1 MPVTRTRHTTLAL
14 TALVLGGVGI
24 GTAEFIAM
32 GLLPD
37 TARDLGV
44 SIPAGGAS
52 IAAYALGVVVG
63 APVLAVAGAAWP
75 RRTLLVGLLI
85 VLAVGN
91 ALVALAPNFELLV
104 VARAL
109 TGLPHGAFFGVASL
123 AAVDLMPPGMACR
136 AVGRVMLGIPF
147 ANLFGV
153 PAGTWLGQQLGWR
166 TAYGAIAI
174 LALLSA
180 LLVRVA
186 VPQSFPHPDGAMR
199 RELRA
204 LRRVQVWLTLL
215 TAAIGFG
222 GMFAM
227 NSYIAPTF
235 TEVTGQPASIVP
247 VVMFLLGVA
256 GLIGTPLGGR
266 LVDWSVLRTIAIGL
280 GGLALNLAL
289 FTVTSRWLIPAIV
302 SVMLCSVCAGLLV
315 VSLQLRLMTVAG
327 DAKNLGAASNHA
339 ALNVANALG
348 AWLGGVVLAAGY
360 GYTAPSWVG
369 VALAVC
375 GGLVFALSLALHQRG
390 GPIRG
395 TSASRG

>member
-1 MPVTRTRHTTLAL
+1 
-14 TALVLGGVGI
+14 
-24 GTAEFIAM
+24 
-32 GLLPD
+32 
-37 TARDLGV
+37 
-44 SIPAGGAS
+44 
-52 IAAYALGVVVG
+52 
-63 APVLAVAGAAWP
+63 
-75 RRTLLVGLLI
+75 
-85 VLAVGN
+85 
-91 ALVALAPNFELLV
+91 
-104 VARAL
+104 
-109 TGLPHGAFFGVASL
+109 
-123 AAVDLMPPGMACR
+123 
-136 AVGRVMLGIPF
+136 
-147 ANLFGV
+147 
-153 PAGTWLGQQLGWR
+153 
-166 TAYGAIAI
+166 
-174 LALLSA
+174 
-180 LLVRVA
+180 
-186 VPQSFPHPDGAMR
+186 
-199 RELRA
+199 
-204 LRRVQVWLTLL
+204 
-215 TAAIGFG
+215 
-222 GMFAM
+222 MFAM